1 MVRPLKQVKSV
12 TLVLNSPWVER
23 NMLGMFAEDSILIGV
38 DGGLKSIVEAG
49 LRPHWAIGD
58 FDSIVPEVLNKLTA
72 STKILRFP
80 KEKDYTDM
88 ELALK
93 LVRSLRPGIVN
104 VLGLGG
110 GNRFDH
116 QLVNAVLLS
125 KLALTG
131 CVVKALGGPWS
142 LRFSTASQ
150 VLSFGHGRFFSV
162 FTMTDTAVISLR
174 GARYSGSSLVLK
186 AGSGYGLG
194 NEISARTAL
203 VKVEAGGVIIS
214 QWHRE

>member
-1 MVRPLKQVKSV
+1 MVRPLKQVKSI

-23 NMLGMFAEDSILIGV
+23 NMLGALAENSILIGV
-38 DGGLKSIVEAG
+38 DGGLKCIVEAG
-49 LRPHWAIGD
+49 LSPHWAIGD
-58 FDSIVPEVLNKLTA
+58 FDSIDPEILDNLAA
-72 STKILRFP
+72 STRIFRFP

-88 ELALK
+88 ELALR

-110 GNRFDH
+110 GIRFDH
-116 QLVNAVLLS
+116 QLVNSVLLS
-125 KLALTG
+125 KLALSG
-131 CVVKALGGPWS
+131 CVVRALGGPWS
-142 LRFSTASQ
+142 LQFSTISQ
-150 VLSFGHGRFFSV
+150 VLSAGHGRFFSV
-162 FTMTDTAVISLR
+162 FTMTGTAVITLR
-174 GARYSGSSLVLK
+174 GAKYSGSSLVLK